1 MPQVIIKNIYPA
13 NIEEV
18 ALELKE
24 KLAQTIQCPIESI
37 SIELHG
43 TTYFPVEENT
53 KTFPIINIWWFPKPK
68 EIQDAVANNIY
79 EVLSA
84 KGYKKLQIF
93 FHKLDKEAYYEY

>member
-24 KLAQTIQCPIESI
+24 KLAQIIQCPVDWI
-37 SIELHG
+37 SIELNG

-53 KTFPIINIWWFPKPK
+53 KTIPIINIWWMPRPK
-68 EIQDAVANNIY
+68 EIQDAVASSIY
-79 EVLSA
+79 EILSE
-84 KGYKKLQIF
+84 KGYKKLQIY
-93 FHKLDKEAYYEY
+93 FHKLDKEGFYEY